1 MNDSPNKIPCSSSL
15 HGYGRPPHI
24 RNGNLSSLLNPF
36 SFSFPPSGLIIMLP
50 PREIENP
57 LAIKDCWARGAGFI
71 HPLLQGN
78 FVKTVSISKCWA
90 NYVPRYAYGT
100 YTVAKNSF
108 QRRERRRRKRK
119 RERRKGADKD
129 IIWPIC
135 ALPLSPPPF
144 WAISSR
150 GLSFSLSPPLFCRIF
165 REETVE
171 RKGFFNSS
179 KKLKFPSFLTLFSR
193 NWHDFFFFSFL
204 QRQFQIFVFF
214 SFAAAGAAFKS
225 QEKCQFRAPF
235 KLGPI
240 KRRSAA
246 ADAKRRFF
254 SLSFLLGF
262 GFILHKETLGGFEE
276 EDYRLSRLVGWLV
289 EGLKIAFFS
298 SPPFFFFENAP
309 N

>member
-1 MNDSPNKIPCSSSL
+1 MLGKLYSTIC
-15 HGYGRPPHI
+15 I
-24 RNGNLSSLLNPF
+24 RY
-36 SFSFPPSGLIIMLP
+36 
-50 PREIENP
+50 
-57 LAIKDCWARGAGFI
+57 I
-71 HPLLQGN
+71 HRS
-78 FVKTVSISKCWA
+78 KT
-90 NYVPRYAYGT
+90 
-100 YTVAKNSF
+100 SF

-119 RERRKGADKD
+119 RERERRKGADKD

-135 ALPLSPPPF
+135 ALPLSPPF

-150 GLSFSLSPPLFCRIF
+150 GLFLSLPLFCRIF

-179 KKLKFPSFLTLFSR
+179 KKLRFPSFLTLFSR

-246 ADAKRRFF
+246 ADTKRRFF

-276 EDYRLSRLVGWLV
+276 EDYRLSRMVGWLV

-298 SPPFFFFENAP
+298 SPSFFFFENAP

>member
-1 MNDSPNKIPCSSSL
+1 M
-15 HGYGRPPHI
+15 
-24 RNGNLSSLLNPF
+24 
-36 SFSFPPSGLIIMLP
+36 
-50 PREIENP
+50 
-57 LAIKDCWARGAGFI
+57 
-71 HPLLQGN
+71 
-78 FVKTVSISKCWA
+78 
-90 NYVPRYAYGT
+90 
-100 YTVAKNSF
+100 
-108 QRRERRRRKRK
+108 
-119 RERRKGADKD
+119 
-129 IIWPIC
+129 
-135 ALPLSPPPF
+135 
-144 WAISSR
+144 
-150 GLSFSLSPPLFCRIF
+150 
-165 REETVE
+165 E

-179 KKLKFPSFLTLFSR
+179 KKLRFPSFLILFSR

-246 ADAKRRFF
+246 ADTKRRFL

-289 EGLKIAFFS
+289 EGLKIAFIS
-298 SPPFFFFENAP
+298 SPSFFFSKMRQIELGAFFSFLFRVRG
-309 N
+309 